1 MDAEVNV
8 ENILIK
14 TERLLLRPFAQAD
27 LDDFYEY
34 AKVEGVGE
42 AAGWVHHQSIEE
54 TKKVLS
60 LFIKEKKTLAIVEQ
74 TTGKVIGSLGL
85 EHCDSCLPDKFSSLR
100 GREIG
105 YVLAKDKWG
114 QGYMSE
120 AVKAVVTFCFLVLK
134 FDFLSVEHNVKN
146 VKSRRVIE
154 KTGFSFLFERELK
167 TFDDRVN
174 IHHMYIQTN
183 NLL

>member
-60 LFIKEKKTLAIVEQ
+60 LFIKENKTLAIVEQ
-74 TTGKVIGSLGL
+74 TAGKVIG
-85 EHCDSCLPDKFSSLR
+85 
-100 GREIG
+100 
-105 YVLAKDKWG
+105 A
-114 QGYMSE
+114 
-120 AVKAVVTFCFLVLK
+120 
-134 FDFLSVEHNVKN
+134 
-146 VKSRRVIE
+146 
-154 KTGFSFLFERELK
+154 
-167 TFDDRVN
+167 
-174 IHHMYIQTN
+174 
-183 NLL
+183 